1 MKSTFHKTLALTLS
15 VSMLA
20 AYTPGFATVVADNVT
35 YEDAVVA
42 DGQSALR
49 GGAFEF
55 RNGATFEKSATF
67 TDNSATGEPQ
77 NNGWGGAIFTDY
89 NATEDVVFKEDASFS
104 GNTAHSGGAVYN
116 ESSIVFEGPATFENN
131 KALYGDGGAL
141 VNHSN
146 STVLFNDT
154 VTFTNNAA
162 HALGGAISN
171 AGTITFEKLATFTGN
186 KSGNKGASISNSGT
200 INFKDGLVAN
210 QNVDGYTGIDNSG
223 TLKVTGGNVSITDN
237 TANRAAGLFNNGLL
251 EMSNVDEIVF
261 ANNTATA
268 SSAGALGVNEAGNTS
283 LSANTITFDKNQ
295 ATGDGYGGAIFTAG
309 NLSIL
314 GAQNTFSNNTNTTTG
329 YGSKD
334 ETYFGGGA
342 IHARSADNDAKVII
356 GTTDSVNT
364 FTNNVSNEQGGAL
377 FARNAANVTINGT
390 TTFENNTAAKNG
402 GAIYV
407 RDSASTITFNGSA
420 SFTGN
425 KASQNGGA
433 IYNSGT
439 LDVTNATFENNQAT
453 SVGGAMAVAGHVTIE
468 DSTFTGNQTVAGAG
482 GAAQGGALFQ
492 FRNENLTDEPYT
504 LTVKNS
510 TFESNIADI
519 GQGGGATGGAVDIY
533 AKADFDNVKFL
544 NNAVKTTDT
553 LDGGGA
559 AHMGSWSKVTFSN
572 STFAGNTSQTN
583 GGALR
588 TRSGPWVGTG
598 KNNNSAALLDITHS
612 TFADNKADINGG
624 AFYNNFYNSVT
635 TGDSVYIED
644 ASFENN
650 TATEGGAIYNTGD
663 TDILGNVA
671 AITLK
676 DSTFTGNT
684 ASGNG
689 GAIYNGGTLTLAGT
703 NTFTDNTA
711 AVGADIYNDGTL
723 NLNGTTT
730 IDGGIAGTGDVNV
743 DGTLNIGSTQV
754 AADSIA
760 FAANSTLGV
769 EFGNTDMGN
778 LQANTVTI
786 GNGSNLVVS
795 LSKDFLT
802 TDTTTHDLINRDAA
816 VTGAFTLADV
826 GNALYNVSLNEDNKV
841 IAQRKSQEEQSEN
854 VKEVGGTNNDVAVIA
869 AYTSASDLGG
879 ETANKVGD
887 IINTLAQT
895 DTAAAVA
902 VTKAIA
908 PEVAPAKQVV
918 HTAVL
923 NEVFGAVQ
931 NRLAAATTVTP
942 ATYALGDSKNYR
954 AANAK
959 NFSVWTQGLLNK
971 SHKEATNNASA
982 FTGRSTGIAAGADM
996 KPTDNTLVG
1005 AGYAYTHTNVSST
1018 GRHDRILGDTF
1029 FLYGQ
1034 YRPSA
1039 FYVQGSV
1046 AYGDSKYEESKYL
1059 PGLTL
1064 DADYHVQS
1072 YSAQG
1077 LVGYDVTDWLS
1088 PNFGLRYTRLHQ
1100 EGYND
1105 GAQDV
1110 SADNSDYFTGM
1121 LGADLQ
1127 TQMRVTRNFS
1137 LLPHMHAGLAYDF
1150 VSADNDGRVALPNG
1164 TGYKVYGERLHRLSV
1179 ELGAGFTARLYQ
1191 NVEISAAYEGS
1202 FREDYNSHTGTL
1214 KLRYLF

>member
-1 MKSTFHKTLALTLS
+1 
-15 VSMLA
+15 MLA

-67 TDNSATGEPQ
+67 TNNSTTGASP
-77 NNGWGGAIFTDY
+77 NNGFGGAIFTDY
-89 NATEDVVFKEDASFS
+89 NASEDVVFKDNASFS
-104 GNTAHSGGAVYN
+104 GNTANSGGAVYN
-116 ESSIVFEGPATFENN
+116 ESSIVFEGPTTFENN
-131 KALYGDGGAL
+131 KALQGDGGAL

-154 VTFTNNAA
+154 VAFTNNAA

-171 AGTITFEKLATFTGN
+171 AGTITFKKLATFTGN
-186 KSGNKGASISNSGT
+186 KAGNQGTSISNSGT
-200 INFKDGLVAN
+200 MNFKNGLVAN
-210 QNVDGYTGIDNSG
+210 QNADGYTGIANGG

-237 TANRAAGLFNNGLL
+237 TANRSAGLHNNGLV
-251 EMSNVDEIVF
+251 EMSNIDEIVF

-268 SSAGALGVNEAGNTS
+268 SSAGALGVNDAGNTS
-283 LSANTITFDKNQ
+283 LSANTITFDNNQ
-295 ATGDGYGGAIFTAG
+295 ATGDGYGGAIFTSG

-407 RDSASTITFNGSA
+407 RDTDSVITFNGKTEFIENTA
-420 SFTGN
+420 SE
-425 KASQNGGA
+425 QGGA
-433 IYNSGT
+433 IYNEGT
-439 LDVTNATFENNQAT
+439 LTFDGTATF
-453 SVGGAMAVAGHVTIE
+453 VG
-468 DSTFTGNQTVAGAG
+468 
-482 GAAQGGALFQ
+482 
-492 FRNENLTDEPYT
+492 NEVTDESY
-504 LTVKNS
+504 
-510 TFESNIADI
+510 
-519 GQGGGATGGAVDIY
+519 
-533 AKADFDNVKFL
+533 
-544 NNAVKTTDT
+544 
-553 LDGGGA
+553 
-559 AHMGSWSKVTFSN
+559 SK
-572 STFAGNTSQTN
+572 
-583 GGALR
+583 
-588 TRSGPWVGTG
+588 
-598 KNNNSAALLDITHS
+598 
-612 TFADNKADINGG
+612 
-624 AFYNNFYNSVT
+624 
-635 TGDSVYIED
+635 
-644 ASFENN
+644 
-650 TATEGGAIYNTGD
+650 GGAIYNASTEDGNSNITFNGKAIFDGNKSGFGGGALYADEGSVTFKDTVEFSNNTATNWGGAIVWASDNSDDDGEYIDSLTFEKTATFKNNSAGD
-663 TDILGNVA
+663 TSGGAIQNDGGKIVFKDGATFEGNEA
-671 AITLK
+671 G
-676 DSTFTGNT
+676 GN
-684 ASGNG
+684 GLG
-689 GAIYNGGTLTLAGT
+689 GAIYNAAEMYIAGNAEFTQNSASQGGAIYNAGTLTLAGT
-703 NTFTDNTA
+703 NTFTGNTA
-711 AVGADIYNDGTL
+711 AEGADIYNEDGSTL
-723 NLNGTTT
+723 NINGTTT
-730 IDGGIAGTGDVNV
+730 IDGGIAGAGDINV

-760 FAANSTLGV
+760 FADNSTLGV
-769 EFGNTDMGN
+769 EFGNTDMVN

-802 TDTTTHDLINRDAA
+802 PDTTTHDLINSDAA

-826 GNALYNVSLNEDNKV
+826 GNALYNVSLNEDNQV

-854 VKEVGGTNNDVAVIA
+854 VKEVGGTNNDVSVIA

-931 NRLAAATTVTP
+931 NRLAAATTATP

-971 SHKEATNNASA
+971 SHKEATNNAGA

-1110 SADNSDYFTGM
+1110 SADNFDYFTGM

-1164 TGYKVYGERLHRLSV
+1164 AGYKVYGERLHRLSV